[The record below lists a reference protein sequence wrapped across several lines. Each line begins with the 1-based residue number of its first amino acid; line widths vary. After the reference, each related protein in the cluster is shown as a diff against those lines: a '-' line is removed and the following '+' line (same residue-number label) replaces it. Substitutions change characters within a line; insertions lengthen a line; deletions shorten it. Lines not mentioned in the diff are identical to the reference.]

1 MPTDGSSGSS
11 ASPERASSPSRW
23 ASASAPSSS
32 TTPRRAE
39 RAGVK
44 AGEPAPIELHPP
56 PWYDPAMR
64 VTTWAEYGLIV
75 SLSLAKRA
83 GEGPV
88 AARELAEQ
96 ERLPHD
102 YVEQILLR
110 LRRAGLV
117 ESVRG
122 AKGGYHLARDPQSI
136 TVKDVIE
143 ASEHVTFEVNCDLH
157 PVDPQR
163 CSPHASCSIRP
174 LWRMLAH
181 RINDPLASV
190 SLADLMHDEHELYQ
204 IAGVLA
210 GN

>member
-39 RAGVK
+39 RAGGK

-56 PWYDPAMR
+56 PWYDAAMR

-88 AARELAEQ
+88 AARELA
-96 ERLPHD
+96 D
-102 YVEQILLR
+102 
-110 LRRAGLV
+110 
-117 ESVRG
+117 
-122 AKGGYHLARDPQSI
+122 
-136 TVKDVIE
+136 
-143 ASEHVTFEVNCDLH
+143 
-157 PVDPQR
+157 
-163 CSPHASCSIRP
+163 
-174 LWRMLAH
+174 
-181 RINDPLASV
+181 RINQLLAGV
-190 SLADLMHDEHELYQ
+190 SLADLMHDEPQVYQ
-204 IAGVLA
+204 IAGASV
-210 GN
+210 GR